1 MELEGSPAFIAKWE
15 HVTRRGER
23 FSLRKTPFKIMLG
36 VLAIATRPDRR
47 KGINSGKEDV
57 KWSLS
62 IDTMCVCVQRKV

>member
-1 MELEGSPAFIAKWE
+1 
-15 HVTRRGER
+15 
-23 FSLRKTPFKIMLG
+23 MLG